1 MRDAAAATE
10 LPAWSRAVRDLG
22 FPVVVSCF
30 LVWQSAIAWPAAIE
44 RILGRMESLER
55 AEATKAHALEQQAA
69 GIAQL
74 VGRIDAILL
83 QRPR

>member
-1 MRDAAAATE
+1 MPSPAATE

-30 LVWQSAIAWPAAIE
+30 LVWQSAIAWPAAID
-44 RILGRMESLER
+44 RILARLEALER
-55 AEATKAHALEQQAA
+55 AEDGKAAAIAQQAA
-69 GIAQL
+69 GISQL

-83 QRPR
+83 RPR